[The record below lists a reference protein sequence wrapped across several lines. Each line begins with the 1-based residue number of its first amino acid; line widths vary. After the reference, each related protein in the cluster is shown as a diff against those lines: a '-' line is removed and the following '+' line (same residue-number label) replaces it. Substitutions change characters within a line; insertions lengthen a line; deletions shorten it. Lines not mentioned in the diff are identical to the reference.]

1 MLMKGH
7 MSVAKLSDT
16 QIQEA
21 LVNLEDWSL
30 HDGKLRRELKF
41 GSFIEA
47 FGFMS
52 KVALL
57 AERANHHPEWFN
69 VYSTVRIDLQTHDAG
84 GISQR
89 DVELARAIDALL

>member
-1 MLMKGH
+1 MP
-7 MSVAKLSDT
+7 VAQLSGA

-21 LVNLEDWSL
+21 LVVLEDWAL
-30 HDGKLRRELKF
+30 HDGKLRRALKF

-69 VYSTVRIDLQTHDAG
+69 VYSTVRIDLQTHEAG

-89 DVELARAIDALL
+89 DVDLAREIDALL

>member
-1 MLMKGH
+1 
-7 MSVAKLSDT
+7 MSVAQLSGA
-16 QIQEA
+16 QIQDA
-21 LVNLEDWSL
+21 LVVLEHWAL
-30 HDGKLRRELKF
+30 HDGKLRRALKF

-69 VYSTVRIDLQTHDAG
+69 VYSTVRIDLQTHEAG

-89 DVELARAIDALL
+89 DVDLAREIDALL